1 MRFLETII
9 QFIEQ
14 EHLLDKD
21 KRYLVALSGGADSV
35 CLLLVLRQLGYQV
48 DAVHC
53 NFHLRGEES
62 NRDEAFVVDLCQQQ
76 QIELHRIHFDTTT
89 FAKTH
94 QISIEMAARELR
106 YRYFE
111 QLRQDMGADGICVA
125 HHQDDSVETVLLNL
139 LRGTGIHGMTGIK
152 ARNGYILRPLLCVSR
167 SEITEW
173 LDHQH
178 QTFVT
183 DSSNL
188 ETDVIRNKI
197 RLNVI
202 PQLKA
207 ITPGACQ
214 QILHTAQRLREA
226 ACIYDEAIQD
236 KLSRLIHGDSIGVEE
251 LLRESSPESILYEW
265 LAPMGFNPKTI
276 ESIIPLLPT
285 IQAGREWKSETHQ
298 LTYSQGRLLAEPIM
312 ADLPTL
318 RIPETGIYIYHD
330 TAKLRIE
337 QIHGKQIEKDASKA
351 SLDMAKVSFP
361 LTLRPV
367 KTGDRFMPYGM
378 KGTKLV
384 SDYLTDRHINVFEK
398 RRTLVLCDSNG
409 EILWLVNHRPDARF
423 CINDLTQETLSFSFF
438 NIKK

>member
-1 MRFLETII
+1 MLNRIAE
-9 QFIEQ
+9 FIEQ
-14 EHLLDKD
+14 QHLLDKD

-35 CLLLVLRQLGYQV
+35 CLLLVLCQLGYQI

-62 NRDEAFVVDLCQQQ
+62 NRDEDFVVDLCKKQH
-76 QIELHRIHFDTTT
+76 IELHRIHFETTT
-89 FAKTH
+89 YAKTH

-111 QLRQDMGADGICVA
+111 QLRHDVGADGICVA
-125 HHQDDSVETVLLNL
+125 HHQDDSVETILLNL

-152 ARNGYILRPLLCVSR
+152 ARNGYILRPLLCLSR

-173 LDHQH
+173 LGKQH
-178 QTFVT
+178 QSFVT

-207 ITPGACQ
+207 INPSACQ
-214 QILHTAQRLREA
+214 QILSTARRIREA
-226 ACIYDEAIQD
+226 TYVYDAAIHD
-236 KLSRLIHGDSIGVEE
+236 KLSKLIHDNFLIVNE
-251 LLRESSPESILYEW
+251 LLKESSPESILYEW
-265 LAPMGFNPKTI
+265 LAPIGFNPKTI
-276 ESIIPLLPT
+276 ESISQLLPT

-298 LTYSQGRLLAEPIM
+298 LTYNQGCLLIEPNMAE
-312 ADLPTL
+312 LPTL
-318 RIPETGIYIYHD
+318 RIPETGTYIYSK

-337 QIHGKQIEKDASKA
+337 QIHGKHIEKESSKA
-351 SLDMAKVSFP
+351 SLDLEKVHFP

-367 KTGDRFMPYGM
+367 KTGDRFIPFGM

-384 SDYLTDRHINVFEK
+384 SDYLTDRHVNVFEK